1 MTEDENLADVMFQTN
16 DVDTMNYEV
25 LYEPSPIINEH
36 NHNDH
41 EDTSISKSTPQK
53 KKSSIHNDSNL
64 YPISGLRIHE
74 DAICGISTSPHQAL
88 IASVG
93 DDYRLVLYKI
103 NAEHRLQCIRRI
115 KKKYLPVSISF
126 DNTGDCL
133 AISMID
139 GVIEIWDVSTMKP
152 IYTLKGHTGSVL
164 KSIWSPSHR
173 NTLASFSND
182 KTIRIWHPHSMP
194 STRSANIIQLTSN
207 TQDIEWQKTTSRST
221 LLSSVDNK
229 NTLRLYSSLEDYKQ
243 IYVGRSMGDKL
254 AFGQQSLIAVNGYN
268 LNLFDC
274 QNLNRLNCIKTNKYH
289 NDLINNIS
297 LQHIPYNIANVNNSQ
312 NDVYMSNGKGLFATT
327 DKSKDNILC
336 VWQFNDDCT
345 NAKCIGRILNSHNK
359 HDRKIY
365 SLKLKQTVP
374 SQPVPPIPTPISKEE
389 ETNGG
394 NQDTDKSNLPIPTAF
409 DDDTQSDDQKSN
421 GQHSQSNNSAQNNGV
436 IYDDL
441 SESDE
446 DEDDEFDNDYS
457 DFITNLEFCKHVPQY
472 LLSTGKDGTVKLW
485 DCNQLTENNDN
496 DNEDEDDIDENQ
508 DVMDDD
514 IDNNHLV
521 E

>member
-1 MTEDENLADVMFQTN
+1 MHGLHRKHRVNAQLFLR
-16 DVDTMNYEV
+16 EV
-25 LYEPSPIINEH
+25 VILE
-36 NHNDH
+36 
-41 EDTSISKSTPQK
+41 
-53 KKSSIHNDSNL
+53 
-64 YPISGLRIHE
+64 
-74 DAICGISTSPHQAL
+74 
-88 IASVG
+88 
-93 DDYRLVLYKI
+93 
-103 NAEHRLQCIRRI
+103 
-115 KKKYLPVSISF
+115 YLPVSISF

-152 IYTLKGHTGSVL
+152 IYTLKGHTGSVI

-194 STRSANIIQLTSN
+194 STRSANIIQLQSN
-207 TQDIEWQKTTSRST
+207 TQDIEWQKTTSRDT

-229 NTLRLYSSLEDYKQ
+229 NTLRLYASGEDYKQ

-312 NDVYMSNGKGLFATT
+312 NDVYMSNSKGLFATT

-359 HDRKIY
+359 QDRRIY
-365 SLKLKQTVP
+365 SLKLKQPVP
-374 SQPVPPIPTPISKEE
+374 SEPVPPIPSA
-389 ETNGG
+389 NG
-394 NQDTDKSNLPIPTAF
+394 NKDKDKDKDKDKSNLPIPTAF
-409 DDDTQSDDQKSN
+409 DDDPQEDDQKSN
-421 GQHSQSNNSAQNNGV
+421 GHSQSNNSGQNGI
-436 IYDDL
+436 IYDDDY
-441 SESDE
+441 SESE

-457 DFITNLEFCKHVPQY
+457 DFITHVEFCKHVPQY

-485 DCNQLTENNDN
+485 DCNQLTENNDDEEAN
-496 DNEDEDDIDENQ
+496 NEDNE
-508 DVMDDD
+508 D